1 MTTVSAPQTVPA
13 QSIAAHAA
21 TRVSLPSQIGRAT
34 LYQAAEVSDAVSNI
48 RVVCQHVFALAGLQ
62 IAPHYLDRLN
72 TAMPSG
78 DRLTLAQAARVLAL
92 WHRWTRSEFPDTHAV
107 TGFIFSLNR

>member
-1 MTTVSAPQTVPA
+1 MNSSNVPPR
-13 QSIAAHAA
+13 SIAAHNA
-21 TRVSLPSQIGRAT
+21 TRVSLPAQIGRAT
-34 LYQAAEVSDAVSNI
+34 LYQAAEVSDAVCNI
-48 RVVCQHVFALAGLQ
+48 RVVCNHAFQLAGLQ
-62 IAPHYLDRLN
+62 LAPHYLDRLN

-92 WHRWTRSEFPDTHAV
+92 WHRWTRAEFPGTHEV